1 MARITVRYHD
11 DGLKPRLRIGAA
23 ENGRSMEQEARD
35 VLRAA
40 LE

>member
-11 DGLKPRLRIGAA
+11 DGLKPRLRIGA